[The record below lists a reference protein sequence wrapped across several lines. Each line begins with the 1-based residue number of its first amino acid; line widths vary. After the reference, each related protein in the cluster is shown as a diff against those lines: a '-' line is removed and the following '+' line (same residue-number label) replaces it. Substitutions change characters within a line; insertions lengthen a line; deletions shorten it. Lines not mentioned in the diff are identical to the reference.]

1 MTLTMETSSA
11 IEKKVMRRVYTVRIL
26 RPILGN
32 VGVAVTLFALALYA
46 IKREVW
52 VAQVFAN
59 MPESTL
65 VAPRFFIDAFL
76 HTEVLVQ
83 VAVVLAF
90 GVCVWSVRELVRAVA
105 VTRVSIAS

>member
-1 MTLTMETSSA
+1 METSSA
-11 IEKKVMRRVYTVRIL
+11 IEKKVMRRVYTVRVL

-32 VGVAVTLFALALYA
+32 VGAAGVLFAAALYA

-83 VAVVLAF
+83 ISVLLVL
-90 GVCVWSVRELVRAVA
+90 GVFVWSARELVRALA
-105 VTRVSIAS
+105 VSRVSTAS

>member
-1 MTLTMETSSA
+1 METSSA
-11 IEKKVMRRVYTVRIL
+11 IEKKVMRRVYTMRML
-26 RPILGN
+26 RPLLGN
-32 VGVAVTLFALALYA
+32 VGAAAALFAVALYA

-65 VAPRFFIDAFL
+65 VLPRFFIDAFL

-83 VAVVLAF
+83 VAVLLVL
-90 GVCVWSVRELVRAVA
+90 GVFVWSARELVRALA
-105 VTRVSIAS
+105 STRVSTAS